1 MLPHQGTI
9 GVLAGS
15 KWMSLLDYKRLD
27 VQRIAIWLRDEGRT
41 CGVTSVG
48 CGQGKLEALL
58 VPLVG
63 TVTGVDSLGSLCSE
77 ARKVVRFVTISQ
89 RRRVVE
95 VQPDNVMLLVFP
107 ISIMPFD
114 LYLKAYRGP
123 RVVIIADDTCDPG
136 PGRVV
141 EGFRVVYSELVPTE
155 LDRAT
160 MTVYDRMPEMAD

>member
-1 MLPHQGTI
+1 MLPHHGTI

-15 KWMSLLDYKRLD
+15 KWMSLLDYERLD
-27 VQRIAIWLRDEGRT
+27 VQRIASWLRVEGRT

-48 CGQGKLEALL
+48 CGHGQLEALL

-63 TVTGVDSLGSLCSE
+63 TVTGVDSFGSLCSE
-77 ARKVVRFVTISQ
+77 AKQVVRFVTISE

-107 ISIMPFD
+107 ITFMPFD
-114 LYLKAYRGP
+114 LYLRAYRGP

-136 PGRVV
+136 PGRTALVCEEKKNESDQRSSTPVV
-141 EGFRVVYSELVPTE
+141 ASCILDFRG
-155 LDRAT
+155 
-160 MTVYDRMPEMAD
+160 